1 YTIYI
6 QSSFNSGI
14 IIYNALDLTTLLIN
28 AVGIKFC
35 EGRYKQLY
43 GNGTLNARYQVKEA
57 YLLAKAMHP
66 VYLGSFVIKICSAL
80 IAYTYIFLLDY
91 FDAKIFA
98 LIETVYFLV
107 HAFNCTFSSTFLM
120 IKHKSLR
127 RAVRKLFRVKKRKPR
142 RDSLSTV
149 AYTKEEC
156 SVTYFNMLD
165 SSWQ

>member
-1 YTIYI
+1 YILYI
-6 QSSFNSGI
+6 QAYLTRGI
-14 IIYNALDLTTLLIN
+14 IMYNVIDLTTLTIN
-28 AVGIKFC
+28 AIGIKFC

-43 GNGTLNARYQVKEA
+43 GNGTLNARYQVNEA

-66 VYLGSFVIKICSAL
+66 VYLGSFIIKIFSAC
-80 IAYTYIFLLDY
+80 IAYAYIFLPNNVDV
-91 FDAKIFA
+91 KIHA

-107 HAFNCTFSSTFLM
+107 HAFNCAFSSTYLM
-120 IKHKSLR
+120 MKHKSLR
-127 RAVRKLFRVKKRKPR
+127 RAVRKMYRRKKRNQRKE
-142 RDSLSTV
+142 SLSIV